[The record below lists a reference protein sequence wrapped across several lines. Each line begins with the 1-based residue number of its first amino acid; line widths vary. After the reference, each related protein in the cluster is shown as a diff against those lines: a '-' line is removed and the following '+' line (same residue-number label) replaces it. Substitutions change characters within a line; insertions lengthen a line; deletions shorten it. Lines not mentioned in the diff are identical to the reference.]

1 MKKVLFIFIALTS
14 MVQAQSLSFPYGKVK
29 HDVIPGVFN
38 DVPIYYKNNT
48 TLPVNVKWQKLS
60 ETIYPGWELNFC
72 NNGNCM
78 PGLPDSG
85 EWKNLQI
92 NEEAFI
98 KIHTLTNKIEG
109 TSIIKYRIYAVGDP
123 EHADTVTFEL
133 VCNIAAGVSAPA
145 IASINGFVQAGN
157 KLIIQPNTPAATVQ
171 VFDLTG
177 RRVFEAALDRGTQ
190 VIDLTLLFNGVYI
203 VRVSAGTQLIACR
216 KISLSGN

>member
-1 MKKVLFIFIALTS
+1 MKKLLFILLALTS
-14 MVQAQSLSFPYGKVK
+14 IAQAQSLSFPYGKLK

-98 KIHTLTNKIEG
+98 KIHALTNKIEG

-133 VCNIAAGVSAPA
+133 VCNIAAGVSAPVMA
-145 IASINGFVQAGN
+145 PINGFIQAGN
-157 KLIIQPNTPAATVQ
+157 KLIVPSGSTGAAVQ

-177 RRVFEAALDRGTQ
+177 RHVFDAVLTHETQ
-190 VIDLTLLFNGVYI
+190 VIDLSRLLSGVYI
-203 VRVSAGTQLIACR
+203 VRISAGNQLLACR